1 MSFLFG
7 IGYTISFHFRSFI
20 LFVPF
25 RSFSFLYPLLNM
37 SAPLNAKPFALTSGI
52 HSREFPTTEFVSLSN
67 RWECRVVVC
76 GREYASG
83 VHAFLGEKYTRLGL
97 CSNDV
102 VRSAEL
108 LDYGKRFLAWNAAVD
123 VEVGGP
129 RFVSVEDAKYAGS
142 RRVFPLTDTE
152 MDVWEPMMFDVQYS
166 ICQWKAATFR
176 EVQADLFMS
185 GEKRLAHLAKPKVAP
200 LSVVPLSV
208 VPLNGNLLGYVWME
222 IRQERQEYLDY
233 MSIRYSD

>member
-7 IGYTISFHFRSFI
+7 IGYTISFRSFT
-20 LFVPF
+20 
-25 RSFSFLYPLLNM
+25 FLYPLLNM

-102 VRSAEL
+102 GRSAEL

-129 RFVSVEDAKYAGS
+129 RFVSVEDAQRAGS

-152 MDVWEPMMFDVQYS
+152 MDLWEPMMFDVQYA

-208 VPLNGNLLGYVWME
+208 VPLSVVPLSVVPLNGNLLGYVWME